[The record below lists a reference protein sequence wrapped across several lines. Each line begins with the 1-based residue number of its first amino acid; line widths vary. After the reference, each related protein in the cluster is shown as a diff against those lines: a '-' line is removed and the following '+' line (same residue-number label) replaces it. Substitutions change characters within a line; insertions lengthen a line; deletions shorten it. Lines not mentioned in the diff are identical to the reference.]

1 MDYTNWKKE
10 KEKVSDNEYFSVS
23 EWCND
28 SGQYT
33 IEERGKYFQVV
44 KIPEPTAEEQARF
57 EIAELKQYLAETDHI
72 DNKLIEAID
81 NAELQALKEKY
92 AETLKKRRQARA
104 RINELEN

>member
-10 KEKVSDNEYFSVS
+10 KDKVSDNEYFSVS

-44 KIPEPTAEEQARF
+44 KIPEPTAEEQAQEEILRLK
-57 EIAELKQYLAETDHI
+57 EYLSETDYVVLKIAEGVATP
-72 DNKLIEAID
+72 
-81 NAELQALKEKY
+81 EKY
-92 AETLKKRRQARA
+92 ADILQKRQEARA
-104 RINELEN
+104 RINELEG